1 MKAEQPPDIQNMPV
15 SGEANKLSGTFLGKR
30 REVIS
35 QIIGPLQLIALVLM
49 TCEAS
54 LAYTTAVVDDQA
66 MRWFLT
72 ISMVTIFILT
82 NIGFFYMMI
91 FHHEKLYPPTLY
103 NEQTQ
108 DKVFSRAEQYNRAE
122 VEDSKIENYII
133 RILTNNSINQ
143 SLNDVV
149 TYTSMHFDCNESRV
163 RMLIF
168 KLKENKKIVFS
179 DSDDVISG
187 PIISFKK

>member
-1 MKAEQPPDIQNMPV
+1 MKAEQPPDIQNMTNP
-15 SGEANKLSGTFLGKR
+15 GEANKLAGTFLGKR
-30 REVIS
+30 RDVIS
-35 QIIGPLQLIALVLM
+35 HIIGPLQLIALVLM

-66 MRWFLT
+66 MRWFLS
-72 ISMVTIFILT
+72 ISMVSIFLLT

-108 DKVFSRAEQYNRAE
+108 DKVFSRAMQYNRTE
-122 VEDSKIENYII
+122 VTDLEIENYII
-133 RILTNNSINQ
+133 RILSNNSINQ

-163 RMLIF
+163 RMLILN
-168 KLKENKKIVFS
+168 LKENEKIIFS
-179 DSDDVISG
+179 ESDDAISG
-187 PIISFKK
+187 PLISLKI